1 MKLKKISVFITLTIF
16 LSFFGIITAQIPVN
30 VYHFEE
36 KSADGTLHHEL
47 KMDGDY
53 YVHTVYKESP
63 AEFVKTMGG
72 YYTASDNTL
81 KVDLEFNSNYKEDK
95 IKSIEVPFKIKNKN
109 LILEGSTPMTFKPI
123 SQDAKD
129 LDGKWLMTGRV
140 TDQGEQRRDTSR
152 PRKTM
157 KYLLNGHFQWI
168 AYNTETFEF
177 FGSGGGTYD
186 ANNGKYTENI
196 GYFSRDNSR
205 VGAALSFNYELN
217 GKDWHHTGK
226 SSKGDPLNEI
236 WTKRENR

>member
-1 MKLKKISVFITLTIF
+1 MKLTKISVFIGLILF
-16 LSFFGIITAQIPVN
+16 LSFFDRITAQIPAN

-36 KSADGTLHHEL
+36 KSKDGTLHHEL
-47 KMDGDY
+47 KLDADY

-63 AEFVKTMGG
+63 AEFIKTMGG
-72 YYTASDNTL
+72 YYKTSGNNL
-81 KVDLEFNSNYKEDK
+81 MVDLEFNSNHKEDK
-95 IKSIEVPFKIKNKN
+95 ITSINVPYKLKKGN
-109 LILEGSTPMTFKPI
+109 LILEGAKPMTFTPTKLGT
-123 SQDAKD
+123 QD

-168 AYNTETFEF
+168 AYNTETYEF
-177 FGSGGGTYD
+177 FGSGGGTYE
-186 ANNGKYTENI
+186 ATNGKYTENI

-205 VGAALSFNYELN
+205 VGAALSFDYKLN

-236 WTKRENR
+236 WTIRD